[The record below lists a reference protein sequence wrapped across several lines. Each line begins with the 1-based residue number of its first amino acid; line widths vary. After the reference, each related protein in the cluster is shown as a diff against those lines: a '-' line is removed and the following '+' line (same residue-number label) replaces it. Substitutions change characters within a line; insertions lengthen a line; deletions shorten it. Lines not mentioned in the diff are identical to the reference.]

1 MPASTSDA
9 YRQQIDS
16 DYAMISTALNNMRR
30 RKAQFRKSG
39 VLPDERFNTLFTQVC
54 SRYSSLYREKRRIED
69 LVMRPLPEVKP
80 LCVDACTQTE

>member
-30 RKAQFRKSG
+30 RKAQFRKAG